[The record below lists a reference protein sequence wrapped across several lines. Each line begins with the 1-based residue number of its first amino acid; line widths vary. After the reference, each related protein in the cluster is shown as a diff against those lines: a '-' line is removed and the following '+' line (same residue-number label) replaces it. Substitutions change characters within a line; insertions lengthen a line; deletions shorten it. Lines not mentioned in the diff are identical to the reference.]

1 MSDSLRAESE
11 SSSALRWSLYAG
23 GYAFGCAAL
32 TAFLL
37 SDLLGLFAEVIG
49 LPPVAGMP
57 LLATPAL
64 VVGAVVWWALVE
76 RRDAPTYLRGAA
88 FGLLTALLT
97 GTLWTVR
104 FVSVWSV
111 EMLTAGPVPLLVG
124 FVLGAVA
131 VAGVL
136 VGLPITYARR
146 RSRRA
151 SDAAATASSL

>member
-1 MSDSLRAESE
+1 MDT
-11 SSSALRWSLYAG
+11 ALPPNARLTAARRWSLYAG
-23 GYAFGCAAL
+23 AYAFGCAAL

-37 SDLLGLFAEVIG
+37 SDVLGLFAAVIG
-49 LPPVAGMP
+49 LPAAASTP

-64 VVGAVVWWALVE
+64 AVGGLVWWAVVE
-76 RRDAPTYLRGAA
+76 RRGTVTYLRGAA

-97 GTLWTVR
+97 GALWTAR
-104 FVSVWSV
+104 FASVWGP
-111 EMLTAGPVPLLVG
+111 EMLAAGPVRLLVG

-136 VGLPITYARR
+136 VGLPITYVRR

-151 SDAAATASSL
+151 SDAAVTADSL